1 MRTSTLLGSYVPGR
15 TPVHSLDA
23 RVKLLALVAL
33 GVVLFASEAPYGL
46 VMPAI
51 AVIGSAFLAGLS
63 SCDILRALRPSAL
76 LLAFGLLACAF
87 VADGTADIVLV
98 GRFGISCQGA
108 ARGLFAAVRIVVL
121 IAGSLVMT
129 TTTTPSEVADAL
141 SSLMAPLGILGLP
154 VGDLAMLTS
163 VALRFIPL
171 AAEELERIHD
181 AQRARGV
188 DFAEGNPVVR
198 VKRWLSVLTPLVVA
212 LFRRAE
218 DLADAMRERG
228 YRGHGRT
235 CLTRTLRLTD
245 IVVLVIVLAATLA
258 ACIA

>member
-33 GVVLFASEAPYGL
+33 AIVLFASEVPCGL
-46 VMPAI
+46 VLPAI
-51 AVIGSAFLAGLS
+51 AVIVGAFLADLS
-63 SCDILRALRPSAL
+63 AHDILRALRPSAL

-87 VADGTADIVLV
+87 VADGTADVVLV

-108 ARGLFAAVRIVVL
+108 TRGLFAAVRIVVL

-129 TTTTPSEVADAL
+129 STTTPSEVADAL
-141 SSLMAPLGILGLP
+141 SSLMAPLGTLGLP

-171 AAEELERIHD
+171 AAEELVRIRD

-188 DFAEGNPVVR
+188 DFAEGSPIMRVR
-198 VKRWLSVLTPLVVA
+198 RWLSVLTPLVVA

-235 CLTRTLRLTD
+235 RLARSVRLTD
-245 IVVLVIVLAATLA
+245 IVVLIIVLAATFA

>member
-1 MRTSTLLGSYVPGR
+1 MRTSTLLGSYVSGR

-33 GVVLFASEAPYGL
+33 AIVLFASEVPCGL
-46 VMPAI
+46 VLPAI
-51 AVIGSAFLAGLS
+51 AVIVGAFLADLS
-63 SCDILRALRPSAL
+63 ARDILRALRPSAL

-108 ARGLFAAVRIVVL
+108 TRGLFAAVRIVVL

-129 TTTTPSEVADAL
+129 STTTPSEVADAL
-141 SSLMAPLGILGLP
+141 SSLMAPLGTLGLS

-171 AAEELERIHD
+171 AAEELVRIRD

-188 DFAEGNPVVR
+188 DFAEGSPIMRVR
-198 VKRWLSVLTPLVVA
+198 RWLSVLTPLVVA

-228 YRGHGRT
+228 YRGCGRT
-235 CLTRTLRLTD
+235 RLTRSVRLTD
-245 IVVLVIVLAATLA
+245 IVVLIIVLAATLA

>member
-1 MRTSTLLGSYVPGR
+1 MRTSTLLGSYVSGR

-33 GVVLFASEAPYGL
+33 AIVLFASEVPCGL
-46 VMPAI
+46 VLPAI
-51 AVIGSAFLAGLS
+51 AVIVGAFLADLS
-63 SCDILRALRPSAL
+63 ARDILRALRPSAL

-108 ARGLFAAVRIVVL
+108 TRGLFAAVRIVVL

-129 TTTTPSEVADAL
+129 STTTPSEVADAL
-141 SSLMAPLGILGLP
+141 SSLMAPLGTLGLP

-171 AAEELERIHD
+171 AAEELVRIRD

-188 DFAEGNPVVR
+188 DFAEGSPIMRVR
-198 VKRWLSVLTPLVVA
+198 RWLSVLTPLVVA

-228 YRGHGRT
+228 YRGCGRT
-235 CLTRTLRLTD
+235 RLTRSVRLTD
-245 IVVLVIVLAATLA
+245 IVVLIIVLAATLA

>member
-1 MRTSTLLGSYVPGR
+1 MRTSTLLGFYVPGR

-33 GVVLFASEAPYGL
+33 GVVLFVSKAPCGL
-46 VMPAI
+46 VLPAI
-51 AVIGSAFLAGLS
+51 AVIAGVFLADLS
-63 SCDILRALRPSAL
+63 AHDILRALRPSAL

-108 ARGLFAAVRIVVL
+108 TRGLFAAIRIVVL

-129 TTTTPSEVADAL
+129 STTTPSEVADAL
-141 SSLMAPLGILGLP
+141 SSLMAPLGTLGLP

-163 VALRFIPL
+163 VALRFVPL
-171 AAEELERIHD
+171 AAEELVRIRD

-188 DFAEGNPVVR
+188 DFAEGNLIARVR
-198 VKRWLSVLTPLVVA
+198 RWLSVLTPLVMA

-228 YRGHGRT
+228 YRGNGRT
-235 CLTRTLRLTD
+235 RLSRSLRPTD

-258 ACIA
+258 ACFA